1 MVTRNYEIVYIFDTT
16 LEEPQINERLE
27 RFHAL
32 LKSDE
37 SPEPVQHV
45 SHWGKRTLAYPIQH
59 RDAGYYVV
67 VRLVTEPPRLAEF
80 ERIIK
85 LDEGVIRYLLV
96 LNEGDIPSPPRDDS
110 ESKQTAQATAGSK
123 HESETSG

>member
-1 MVTRNYEIVYIFDTT
+1 MTRNYEIVYIFDTT
-16 LEEPQINERLE
+16 LEEPQIDERLE

-32 LKSDE
+32 LRSDE
-37 SPEPVQHV
+37 SPDPAQHV

-96 LNEGDIPSPPRDDS
+96 LNEGDIPSPPREDS
-110 ESKQTAQATAGSK
+110 EGEQTAKAGAGS
-123 HESETSG
+123 EQEGETKR